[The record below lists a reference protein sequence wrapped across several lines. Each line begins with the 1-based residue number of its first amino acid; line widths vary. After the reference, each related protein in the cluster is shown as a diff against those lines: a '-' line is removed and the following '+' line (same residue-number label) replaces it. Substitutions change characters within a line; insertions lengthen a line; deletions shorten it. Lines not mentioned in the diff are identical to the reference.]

1 MLIKHTIPKQ
11 IETQKNHVTWKHNKK
26 QVERKLIDVSGTGE
40 HEISFLVPAEMNEDN
55 LSVAA
60 FVGDDYPN
68 NLQHVVVT
76 ID

>member
-1 MLIKHTIPKQ
+1 MF
-11 IETQKNHVTWKHNKK
+11 
-26 QVERKLIDVSGTGE
+26 QVLASTVA
-40 HEISFLVPAEMNEDN
+40 FLVPAEMNDNN

-76 ID
+76 IDRNTCDPF

>member
-1 MLIKHTIPKQ
+1 MPRL
-11 IETQKNHVTWKHNKK
+11 
-26 QVERKLIDVSGTGE
+26 KLIDVSGTGE
-40 HEISFLVPAEMNEDN
+40 HEVSFLVPAEMNDDN

>member
-1 MLIKHTIPKQ
+1 MTLKHS
-11 IETQKNHVTWKHNKK
+11 KK
-26 QVERKLIDVSGTGE
+26 QLERKIIDVSGTGE
-40 HEISFLVPAEMNEDN
+40 HEVAFLVPAEMNDNN